1 MISKKMEVALN
12 EQVNKEFY
20 SAYMYLA
27 MSAYCNTIGLP
38 GFAYWMRLQYEEENL
53 HVTKMY
59 DYILDQ
65 GGEVH
70 LKMIEEPPKEYGTP
84 LAVFEKTLEHEQFVT
99 RSIHELMSLAVEERD
114 YATQAFLQWYV
125 SEQVEEESNVQDV
138 LNPLRMVGDD
148 KGGLMMID
156 QKLSARVAP
165 TAPAPAN

>member
-1 MISKKMEVALN
+1 MISKEMEHALN

-20 SAYMYLA
+20 SAYLYLA
-27 MSAYCNTIGLP
+27 MSAYCTKIGLP
-38 GFAYWMRLQYEEENL
+38 GFAHWMRLQYEEENL

-70 LKMIEEPPKEYGTP
+70 LKAIEEPQKEYGPP
-84 LAVFEKTLEHEQFVT
+84 LEVFEKTLEHEQFVT
-99 RSIHELMSLAVEERD
+99 RSIHNLMSLAIDEKD

-125 SEQVEEESNVQDV
+125 TEQVEEESNVQDI
-138 LNPLRMVGDD
+138 LNPLRMVGSD

-156 QKLSARVAP
+156 QKLAGRPAPVVAP
-165 TAPAPAN
+165 

>member
-1 MISKKMEVALN
+1 MISEKMQAELN

-38 GFAYWMRLQYEEENL
+38 GFAHWMRMQFEEESL

-65 GGEVH
+65 GGAVH
-70 LKMIEEPPKEYGTP
+70 LKAIEEPAKEYGTP
-84 LAVFEKTLEHEQFVT
+84 VDIFQTTLEHEQFVT
-99 RSIHELMSLAVEERD
+99 GLIHKLMDLAIEERD

-125 SEQVEEESNVQDV
+125 TEQVEEESNVNDI
-138 LNPLRMVGDD
+138 LAPLRMVGDD

-156 QKLSARVAP
+156 QQLAQRL
-165 TAPAPAN
+165 APAPLTAN

>member
-1 MISKKMEVALN
+1 MISEKMQAELN

-38 GFAYWMRLQYEEENL
+38 GFAHWMRMQFEEESL

-65 GGEVH
+65 GGAVH
-70 LKMIEEPPKEYGTP
+70 LKAIEEPAKEYGTP
-84 LAVFEKTLEHEQFVT
+84 VDIFQATLEHEQFVT
-99 RSIHELMSLAVEERD
+99 GLIHKLMDLAIQERD
-114 YATQAFLQWYV
+114 YATQTFLQWYV
-125 SEQVEEESNVQDV
+125 TEQVEEESNVNDI
-138 LNPLRMVGDD
+138 LAPLRMVGDD

-156 QKLSARVAP
+156 QQLAQRL
-165 TAPAPAN
+165 APAPLTAN

>member
-1 MISKKMEVALN
+1 MISDKMQAALN

-38 GFAYWMRLQYEEENL
+38 GFAHWMRMQYEEEVM

-65 GGEVH
+65 GGEVE
-70 LKMIEEPPKEYGTP
+70 LLAIEQPDKEYGSP
-84 LAVFEKTLEHEQFVT
+84 LDVFEKTLEHEQFVT
-99 RSIHELMSLAVEERD
+99 GLIHKLMDLAVAERD
-114 YATQAFLQWYV
+114 YATQTFLQWYV
-125 SEQVEEESNVQDV
+125 TEQVEEEANVNDIV
-138 LNPLRMVGDD
+138 SPLRMVGED

-156 QKLSARVAP
+156 QQLAARPAP
-165 TAPAPAN
+165 TPLTAN

>member
-1 MISKKMEVALN
+1 MISEKMQAALN

-38 GFAYWMRLQYEEENL
+38 GFSHWMRMQYEEESM

-65 GGEVH
+65 GGAIH
-70 LKMIEEPPKEYGTP
+70 LKTIEEPPKEYGTP
-84 LAVFEKTLEHEQFVT
+84 IDIFETTLDHEQFVT
-99 RSIHELMSLAVEERD
+99 RSINELMGLAVDERD
-114 YATQAFLQWYV
+114 YATQGFLQWYV
-125 SEQVEEESNVQDV
+125 GEQVEEEANVNDI
-138 LNPLRMVGDD
+138 LAPLRMVGAD

-156 QKLSARVAP
+156 QKLALRLAP
-165 TAPAPAN
+165 TMPVN